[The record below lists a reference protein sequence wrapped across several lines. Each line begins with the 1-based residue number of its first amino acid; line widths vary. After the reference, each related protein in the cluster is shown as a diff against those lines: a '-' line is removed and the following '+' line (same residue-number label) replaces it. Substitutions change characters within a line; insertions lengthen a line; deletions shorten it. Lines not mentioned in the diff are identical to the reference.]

1 MTKYTKRAIVSAVIG
16 AGLVTLLAAS
26 DGASSALEVG
36 MAIISAPV
44 LMTLG
49 QWVEDAR

>member
-1 MTKYTKRAIVSAVIG
+1 MTKYTKRAIVSAVI

-36 MAIISAPV
+36 MAIIVAPV